1 MPLVVPDAG
10 ERKMLEYIVNKSAPS
25 DLTLR
30 LYVNSVDLTS
40 EGFASSSFTEASAT
54 GYVAATLPGSNW
66 LVATTSGIST
76 ATYATGVAFNFSVGE
91 DLYGYYVTNSAGVVM
106 WAEQF
111 PSAPFRLPA
120 GGGQVL
126 VQPQVQ
132 LN

>member
-1 MPLVVPDAG
+1 MPLVVPDVG

-30 LYVNSVDLTS
+30 LYVNSVDLNS
-40 EGFASSSFTEASAT
+40 EGFASASFTEASAT
-54 GYVAATLPGSNW
+54 GYVAVVLPGTNW
-66 LVATTSGIST
+66 LVATTAGIST

-120 GGGQVL
+120 GGGQVV